1 MPTDQTISPV
11 STVKRVDPRPTN
23 TGLRLSVLFAGITLW
38 LPLTVVSVH
47 SQSTWD
53 LRGVPSLD
61 SVTRTVA
68 SAFSDLDSAI
78 ALLRPWYSSRGFFEF
93 RLDSV
98 AGTALFFVE
107 GERYVTE
114 AIRFDPSEVGTVRLT
129 TPDEGSPYSDSL
141 LQAVISDALDQLESA
156 GFALASVRIR
166 SIELDSASTS
176 ISIDLDVL
184 PGNRKIISTYRF
196 EGRGNTSEAFLRRVA
211 GPGEG
216 SVYDP
221 ISIDRV
227 RARLYRTGL
236 FEPIP
241 YPEIRVVDSGAVDLV
256 FRVRRRSVNS
266 FDGAVGYQP
275 STDGQTEGYFTGS
288 VDVRLRNV
296 FGGGE
301 SIEGSWSKLDESTSD
316 LSLGFTTPYIFGL
329 PFGVDLSFSQI
340 VEDETGSY
348 TSYVERRLR
357 GLTTAELG
365 TDWRIEAGGEF
376 SALISS
382 PDTISG
388 PCSVRQLPM
397 SSSLGALIGIRY
409 DSRDFPMNPRS
420 GALYRSRFGFG
431 TKELR
436 GRPIECDTALEEGD
450 RSLSRQSIEAE
461 LLYLQPLGGP
471 IVAAGHVRG
480 KVAVGEEFDIS
491 ELYRVGGTNTIRGY
505 REGAF
510 RGTRVASATLE
521 GRLLL
526 SEISHAGL
534 FLDGGYVFRPQ
545 LPGFDEPSRDDL
557 LLGYGLSFQV
567 DTPAGVA
574 RFSVG
579 LARGAPV
586 EEATISVGLVGS
598 F

>member
-1 MPTDQTISPV
+1 MPTDPTIPPAL
-11 STVKRVDPRPTN
+11 TVRQRVAGPSDTA
-23 TGLRLSVLFAGITLW
+23 LRVSVLIAGILLW
-38 LPLTVVSVH
+38 LPLIH
-47 SQSTWD
+47 SPIRAQSTRD
-53 LRGVPSLD
+53 LHGVPSLD
-61 SVTRTVA
+61 PQTKTTA
-68 SAFSDLDSAI
+68 SALSNADTAI
-78 ALLRPWYSSRGFFEF
+78 ALLHSWYTSRGFFEF

-98 AGTALFFVE
+98 AGTALYFVE
-107 GERYVTE
+107 GERYRTG
-114 AIRFDPSEVGTVRLT
+114 AITFNPAEVGSVRLLS
-129 TPDEGSPYSDSL
+129 PEEGTPYSDSL
-141 LQAVISDALDQLESA
+141 LQSIVSDALDRLESA
-156 GFALASVRIR
+156 GYPLASVRI
-166 SIELDSASTS
+166 SGIELDSISSS
-176 ISIDLDVL
+176 ISIDLEVQ
-184 PGNRKIISTYRF
+184 PGNRIVISSYRF
-196 EGRGNTSEAFLRRVA
+196 EGGGNTSESYLLRVA

-221 ISIDRV
+221 NSIDRV
-227 RARLYRTGL
+227 RSRLYRTGL
-236 FEPIP
+236 FEPVP
-241 YPEIRVVDSGAVDLV
+241 FPEIRVVDSGAVDLV
-256 FRVRRRSVNS
+256 FNVRPRSVNS
-266 FDGAVGYQP
+266 FDGAIGYQP
-275 STDGQTEGYFTGS
+275 STELESGGYFTGS

-296 FGGGE
+296 FGSAE

-316 LSLGFTTPYIFGL
+316 LSLGFATPYIFGL

-357 GLTTAELG
+357 GLATAEIG

-388 PCSVRQLPM
+388 PCSIRQLPM

-409 DSRDFPMNPRS
+409 DSRDFPLNPRS
-420 GALYRSRFGFG
+420 GALYRSRFGVG
-431 TKELR
+431 TKELQ
-436 GRPIECDTALEEGD
+436 GRPLECDSAAAPN
-450 RSLSRQSIEAE
+450 RSLGRQSIEAE
-461 LLYLQPLGGP
+461 LLYVQPLSGP

-480 KVAVGEEFDIS
+480 KVATGEEFDIS
-491 ELYRVGGTNTIRGY
+491 ELYRFGGTNTVRGY

-510 RGTRVASATLE
+510 RGSRVASATLE

-526 SEISHAGL
+526 SEVSHAGL
-534 FLDGGYVFRPQ
+534 FLDAGYVFRPQ
-545 LPGFDEPSRDDL
+545 VTGIDEPSREDL

-586 EEATISVGLVGS
+586 EDATISVGLVGS